1 VWIQYIRRDKF
12 ADDYDTT
19 KGLDEI
25 SLAKLLNVDREAL
38 NLVADRL
45 PGGGVNEPGGI
56 RDQVMRRFGF
66 DPLNQ
71 PGNSSYINY
80 TDRRTKSE
88 DIGAWQHSVTEHFL
102 QVLRM
107 LGMSPRSGVV
117 YGGELVLND
126 IYAATQKI
134 KDEDGGLGLIVS
146 EPPLDGGD
154 PDVVAPQLNAIIH
167 KLAKEEDWGSKG
179 LPNMGGSRKT
189 RKKRHRRHR
198 KTSSRRPKSKR
209 KLKKTKSKP
218 KKRVKKS
225 RKQYRSK

>member
-1 VWIQYIRRDKF
+1 
-12 ADDYDTT
+12 
-19 KGLDEI
+19 
-25 SLAKLLNVDREAL
+25 LAKLLNVDREAL

-56 RDQVMRRFGF
+56 RAQVMEKFGF
-66 DPLNQ
+66 DPLNE
-71 PGNSSYINY
+71 PGNPSYINY
-80 TDRRTKSE
+80 TDRRTKSG
-88 DIGAWQHSVTEHFL
+88 DIGAWQHSVTRYFL
-102 QVLRM
+102 QVLER

-126 IYAATQKI
+126 IYAATRRTEA
-134 KDEDGGLGLIVS
+134 DHEEGDGGLGLIIS
-146 EPPLDGGD
+146 EPPLNGGD

-167 KLAKEEDWGSKG
+167 RLAKEEDWGSKG